1 MKIGIISDTHLD
13 KLSDH
18 LGERIAKH
26 FKDVDMILHAGDVVE
41 ESVLDFFSDKEVQ
54 LVAGNMDSW
63 EIKQSAPIKQ
73 VIQVDGYK
81 LGLIHGW
88 GSPVGIEDRIL
99 KEFDDIDILVYGHTH
114 HAASFTKQGVYF
126 LNPGSPTDKRFAIHN
141 TIGILNIGKQ
151 ISSQII
157 TI

>member
-1 MKIGIISDTHLD
+1 MKIGVISDTHLD
-13 KLSDH
+13 NFSEH
-18 LGERIAKH
+18 LGERILKH

-41 ESVLDFFSDKEVQ
+41 LSVLDFFADKEVK

-73 VIQVDGYK
+73 VIQSEGDK

-99 KEFDDIDILVYGHTH
+99 KEFDDIDLLVYGHTH
-114 HAASFTKQGVYF
+114 NAASFTKSGVQF
-126 LNPGSPTDKRFAIHN
+126 FNPGSPTDKRFATKN
-141 TIGILNIGKQ
+141 TIGILNIGNQ

>member
-1 MKIGIISDTHLD
+1 MKIGVISDTHLD
-13 KLSDH
+13 NISDH
-18 LGERIAKH
+18 LGERILKH
-26 FKDVDMILHAGDVVE
+26 FKDVDIILHAGDVVE
-41 ESVLDFFSDKEVQ
+41 LSVLDFFSDKEVK

-63 EIKQSAPIKQ
+63 EIKQSTPIKQ
-73 VIQVDGYK
+73 VIQIEGYK

-88 GSPVGIEDRIL
+88 GSPAGIENRIL

-114 HAASFTKQGVYF
+114 NAASFTKSGVHF
-126 LNPGSPTDKRFAIHN
+126 FNPGSPTDKRFATKN
-141 TIGILNIGKQ
+141 TIGILNIGNQ

>member
-1 MKIGIISDTHLD
+1 MKIGVISDTHLD
-13 KLSDH
+13 NFSEH
-18 LGERIAKH
+18 LGERILKH

-41 ESVLDFFSDKEVQ
+41 LSVLDFFADKEVK

-73 VIQVDGYK
+73 VIQIEGYK

-114 HAASFTKQGVYF
+114 NAASFTKSGVQF
-126 LNPGSPTDKRFAIHN
+126 FNPGSPTDKRFATKN
-141 TIGILNIGKQ
+141 TIGILNIGNQ